1 MKYKLKVIVGSTR
14 PTRKGRTVADWFMEI
29 AKQHTEFE
37 VELLD
42 LKEIDLPLMNEPEHP
57 RAQNYQYEHTKKWSK
72 MINDGDAYVLVT
84 PEYNYSYPATI
95 KNALDYLA
103 REWSEKPVAF
113 VSYGG
118 MSGGM
123 RSVQALKLPLTT
135 LAMMPIPDAV
145 NIPFVANHCNEEGV
159 FEGNESLEKSANGM
173 LNTLKKWTKA
183 LKEMRENN

>member
-14 PTRKGRTVADWFMEI
+14 PTRKGKAVADWFMEI
-29 AKQHTEFE
+29 AQKDANFE

-42 LKEIDLPLMNEPEHP
+42 LKEINLPLMDEPEHP
-57 RAQNYQYEHTKKWSK
+57 RAQNYQHEHTKRWSK
-72 MINDGDAYVLVT
+72 MIDDGDAYILVT
-84 PEYNYSYPATI
+84 PEYNYSYPATL
-95 KNALDYLA
+95 KNALDYLG

-145 NIPFVANHCNEEGV
+145 NIPFVANYFNEKGV
-159 FEGNESLEKSANGM
+159 FEANEVIEKSAERM
-173 LNTLKKWTKA
+173 MATLLKWTKA